1 MNNQKSKISCM
12 FCNRTEKQV
21 NKLFTGKK
29 ANICD
34 KCIEVAFT
42 YKNKKKNSKILKH
55 HLLRKDYEKK

>member
-1 MNNQKSKISCM
+1 M